1 MYTVLARKY
10 RSVDFDE
17 LIGQEHVANTLKRAI
32 ESGRIAH
39 AYLFCGTRGTG
50 KTSTARILAKALN
63 CQKFAEPTP
72 NPCGKCD
79 SCLSIARGD
88 DIDVIEIDAASN
100 TGVDNVR
107 EIIENAQYRPA
118 RSRFKVYII
127 DEVHM
132 LSKSAFNA
140 LLKTLE
146 EPPSHVK
153 FILATTEP
161 EKVLPTILSRCQR
174 YDFRNI
180 SSKEIAGHL
189 KEICKKEKIS
199 ADEDALALVA
209 KAGAGSMRDA
219 LSLLDRLLSLG
230 DKKLSA
236 KDVEQI
242 LGLPKAQLI
251 FELVNSIGSG
261 DVKRTLERSG
271 DLISS
276 GLSPDA
282 LITALS
288 DHLRNLLIAL
298 TCGQDSGLLDIP
310 GLSETDLATQAAKFD
325 ARALAQDIAIL
336 EELRRNMRQ
345 SQTGRAM
352 FDAALVRIALAEQ
365 FSPIGPMLASGPV
378 AAASGGGAAAEQ
390 KKKPGVE
397 PAAEAGTPEAVAPIA
412 VAPAAPAVMSQSPTN
427 QPPTNQPPTNQPPV
441 KGGDL
446 WSQFLARQA
455 AGPAAFASVLK
466 LATFAGIDDDM
477 AILRFPHSAE
487 TFIKQWNANGK
498 RDQIAKALSEL
509 RGQPTG
515 VRFEVADAPPTPAAA
530 PPAAPPSAA
539 DAGPIVEFVLK
550 EFGGTLTRVE

>member
-1 MYTVLARKY
+1 MSYTVLARKY
-10 RSVDFDE
+10 RSADFDE
-17 LIGQEHVANTLKRAI
+17 LVGQEHIANTLKRAI

-63 CQKFAEPTP
+63 CLKADGPTAE
-72 NPCGKCD
+72 PCGKCD

-88 DIDVIEIDAASN
+88 DMDVIEIDAASN

-140 LLKTLE
+140 LLKILE

-174 YDFRNI
+174 YDFRSI
-180 SSKEIAGHL
+180 SSREIAAHL

-199 ADEDALALVA
+199 AEEDALALVA

-236 KDVEQI
+236 KDVEQM
-242 LGLPKAQLI
+242 LGLPRAQLV
-251 FELVNSIGSG
+251 FDLVESIGGG
-261 DVKRTLERSG
+261 DLKQSLERA
-271 DLISS
+271 DALISA
-276 GLSPDA
+276 GLSPDG

-298 TCGQDSGLLDIP
+298 TCGKDSGLVDIP
-310 GLSETDLATQAAKFD
+310 GLSESEILSQAQKFD
-325 ARALAQDIAIL
+325 ARTLAQDIAIL
-336 EELRRNMRQ
+336 EELRRNLRQ
-345 SQTGRAM
+345 NQTGRAM
-352 FDAALVRIALAEQ
+352 FDATLVRLALAAQ
-365 FSPIGPMLASGPV
+365 FASIGPLLGQPAQPI
-378 AAASGGGAAAEQ
+378 EQ
-390 KKKPGVE
+390 KKKPEPVRVAE
-397 PAAEAGTPEAVAPIA
+397 PAPMRAP
-412 VAPAAPAVMSQSPTN
+412 
-427 QPPTNQPPTNQPPV
+427 QPPTDPAPIPANV
-441 KGGDL
+441 DALSDL
-446 WSQFLARQA
+446 WSGLLAKLQGQALFTIVLGLAKFRGIEDGFAVILLPETYARQ
-455 AGPAAFASVLK
+455 
-466 LATFAGIDDDM
+466 
-477 AILRFPHSAE
+477 
-487 TFIKQWNANGK
+487 WNSNGK
-498 RDQIAKALSEL
+498 KDQIARALTEL
-509 RGQPTG
+509 RGSPTG
-515 VRFEVADAPPTPAAA
+515 VRFEIDDQPQPKPPGARPVEADQ
-530 PPAAPPSAA
+530 
-539 DAGPIVEFVLK
+539 GPIVEFVLK
-550 EFGGTLTRVE
+550 EFGGRLVGVE